1 MPVSKEQVAKII
13 GGKARE
19 LCSPEGDRMISE
31 AHSSRNGNGYDPN
44 PNDYD
49 DYEQFDRMYLNEDED
64 VDTADIRY
72 TRQNAN
78 FSKLPDNIKE
88 SLINNPIDR
97 SSLSNVS
104 VLDSMNVVPKKK
116 QQRQKQRVNEEIYNQ
131 SYQPSQNGI
140 DYSLIKAI
148 VNECITEYFEKRPLN
163 ESTLKTIGLKKG
175 KITLVN
181 SNGDTFVANLEKIGN
196 INKNGA
202 N

>member
-1 MPVSKEQVAKII
+1 MPVSKEQLAKII

-19 LCSPEGDRMISE
+19 LCSPEGDRLISE
-31 AHSSRNGNGYDPN
+31 AHNSRSGNGYDPN

-72 TRQNAN
+72 TRQNAS

-104 VLDSMNVVPKKK
+104 VLDTMGVPKKK
-116 QQRQKQRVNEEIYNQ
+116 QQRQRQRVNEENYSH

-148 VNECITEYFEKRPLN
+148 VNECISEYFEKRPLN
-163 ESTLKTIGLKKG
+163 EGTLKTIGLKKG